1 MSKNYFQTDQLL
13 KGISYLLDKLYLNK
27 IKQTV
32 LKKNISKICFEL
44 SSCLTL
50 KVYSDCQS
58 KVRLEEIKFL

>member
-13 KGISYLLDKLYLNK
+13 KGISYLLE

-32 LKKNISKICFEL
+32 LKKDFSKICFEL